1 MPDAFPNEIASVELN
16 FCTLNIVHFIIVFF
30 MFAILYVFS
39 SLSTIL
45 HNMSKISNQKFN
57 AQLIYVP

>member
-1 MPDAFPNEIASVELN
+1 
-16 FCTLNIVHFIIVFF
+16 

-57 AQLIYVP
+57 AQLIYVPWFFSEHFIRELISQYFSLTNFV